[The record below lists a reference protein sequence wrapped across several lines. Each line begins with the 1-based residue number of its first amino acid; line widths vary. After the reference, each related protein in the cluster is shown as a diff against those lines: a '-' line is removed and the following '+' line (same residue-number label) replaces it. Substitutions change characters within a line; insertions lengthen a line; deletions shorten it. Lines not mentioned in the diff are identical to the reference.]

1 VPEAM
6 PDGGRVPRQALPAP
20 HRARRWA
27 NLKVVLWFLGV
38 LATALAATALAQ
50 GIDVPLERYREAMSR
65 GEVGTV
71 RGRAFAERRKP
82 SAADLPL
89 AGTVVALL
97 PRSDAWLVRLQA
109 IKRGARDSVETY
121 RDAAPA
127 VRRSHEAYEK
137 SLWEAGAADLPR
149 TATVDAEGVFTLDNI
164 PAGTWILLASRS
176 TYVNKTPPPRPSAAP
191 PPVRPPSPFLAP
203 DKLAGYHVVTYWFR
217 ELTVAPGAIE
227 ALELTDRNAWLTG
240 VREDREKPRL
250 PDRPY
255 EPPR

>member
-1 VPEAM
+1 M
-6 PDGGRVPRQALPAP
+6 GRLR
-20 HRARRWA
+20 
-27 NLKVVLWFLGV
+27 LGV
-38 LATALAATALAQ
+38 VTVVMALAATALAQ
-50 GIDVPLERYREAMSR
+50 GIDVPLERYRKAMSL

-71 RGRAFAERRKP
+71 RGRAFTERRKP
-82 SAADLPL
+82 SASDLPL

-127 VRRSHEAYEK
+127 VRRSREAYEK
-137 SLWEAGAADLPR
+137 SLWEAGAGDLPQ
-149 TATVDAEGVFTLDNI
+149 TATVDTEGVFTLDNV
-164 PAGTWILLASRS
+164 PAGAWLLLASSS
-176 TYVNKTPPPRPSAAP
+176 TYVNKTPPPRPGAP
-191 PPVRPPSPFLAP
+191 PPPAKPPSPFVAS
-203 DKLAGYHVVTYWFR
+203 DKLLGYHVVTYWFR
-217 ELTVAPGAIE
+217 ELTVVPGATE

-240 VREDREKPRL
+240 VQEEREKPRL